1 MEASMQIRFTGPG
14 RQRGAA
20 ALGVA
25 LILLFGITLIGFYTN
40 RGMIFEQRTSAN
52 QYRSTL
58 AFEMAEAGLEWVVG
72 RLNTDALMAG
82 GSSCATTGTLTQ
94 SFAERYLPYNGAKTD
109 FVVNN
114 TARPSCSVAANGTLT
129 CSCPPAGTN
138 PTVGAAEEPR
148 FLVQFNPVAGEL
160 FTVEI
165 VSWGCTGEGAPCTPG
180 STARPDGQAVVR
192 AIYKMKNPFA
202 NAPGAGLVTGL
213 AAVTGGSL
221 RVVNMDPKSN
231 GITIHS
237 GASVELGTGTDVV
250 TLPGTSPR
258 ASILD
263 NDPTLNSL
271 ATADPTGDK
280 MFASFFGETIDQY
293 KNNEKTWLITSGSCN
308 GRLTCTQCGTANSC
322 GTAISNAYNNNY
334 QRFWTDTD
342 ASFQNNLPAVGTLGT
357 ADKPIAIASSASIEL
372 KAALVAYGLIYAATA
387 SADGDWDYAGSGNG
401 KIFGAL
407 VSRSS
412 FTKGGTGNLTVIY
425 DGNLFGPGP
434 SRGTMVRVPGSWRD
448 STNEL

>member
-1 MEASMQIRFTGPG
+1 METSMQIRFAGPG

-25 LILLFGITLIGFYTN
+25 LILLFGITLIAFYTN

-58 AFEMAEAGLEWVVG
+58 AFEMAEAGLEWTVA
-72 RLNTDALMAG
+72 RLNSDALMAA
-82 GSSCATTGTLTQ
+82 GSSCATTGTV
-94 SFAERYLPYNGAKTD
+94 SERFADRYLPFNGNKTD
-109 FVVNN
+109 FVIN
-114 TARPSCSVAANGTLT
+114 TAARPSCSVAADGTLT
-129 CSCPPAGTN
+129 CSCPSDGTA
-138 PTVGAAEEPR
+138 PVVGASEQPR
-148 FLVQFNPVAGEL
+148 FLVQFNTVGEP

-165 VSWGCTGEGAPCTPG
+165 ISRGCTGAGDPCTPG

-192 AIYKMKNPFA
+192 AIYKMRNPFA
-202 NAPGAGLVTGL
+202 NGPGAGLVTGL
-213 AAVTGGSL
+213 AAVTGGNL

-258 ASILD
+258 ASVLD
-263 NDPTLNSL
+263 NDPTLNAL

-293 KNNEKTWLITSGSCN
+293 KSSDKTWLITSSSCN
-308 GRLTCTQCGTANSC
+308 GRLTCTQCSTANNC
-322 GTAISNAYNNNY
+322 GSAISAAYDDGY

-342 ASFQNNLPAVGTLGT
+342 ASFQNNLPTVGTLGT
-357 ADKPIAIASSASIEL
+357 ADRPIAIASSASIEL
-372 KAALVAYGLIYAATA
+372 KAALVGYGLIYAATA

-401 KIFGAL
+401 KFFGAL

-412 FTKGGTGNLTVIY
+412 FSKGGTGTLTVIY